1 MQHLLDYLGV
11 PPTPLYQLL
20 SYTLGPLV
28 PELCLTVATIENAV
42 DVIYSSLPDA
52 PERRFVAL
60 DIEWASQLPGA
71 HRVDLI
77 QLAVQQHVF
86 LIRTHLLNELPP
98 RLTQLLG
105 DEDVW
110 KVSAGIAGTRVPF
123 LLSLCGI
130 TELIGR

>member
-11 PPTPLYQLL
+11 PPTPLLQLR

-28 PELCLTVATIENAV
+28 PEVCLTTATMENAV
-42 DVIYSSLPDA
+42 DVIYASLPDA

-60 DIEWASQLPGA
+60 DIEWASNSPELY
-71 HRVDLI
+71 RVDLI

-86 LIRTHLLNELPP
+86 LLRTHLLNALPP
-98 RLTQLLG
+98 RLEQLLG
-105 DEDVW
+105 DETVW